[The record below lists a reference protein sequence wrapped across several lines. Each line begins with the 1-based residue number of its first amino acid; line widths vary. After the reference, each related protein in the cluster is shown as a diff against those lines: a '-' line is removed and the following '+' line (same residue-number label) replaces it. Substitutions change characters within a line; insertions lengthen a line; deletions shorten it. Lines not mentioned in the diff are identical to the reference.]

1 MNNVTCT
8 LPTDL
13 NTTRS
18 TRWLQIAGAVL
29 IATALG
35 ACSSGVRLDGAQVED
50 RARQA
55 GQAAGAGQGSG
66 GADARGVATVDLPA
80 SADPAAM
87 AGLTRIVYFDF
98 DSYVVR
104 PDATRTLEANARV
117 LNADRARRVALEGHT
132 DERGSREYNLAL
144 GQRRAEAVRRSLSLL
159 GVSEA
164 QMEAVSFGKE
174 KPAAAGFD
182 ESAHAQNRRVEISYR

>member
-1 MNNVTCT
+1 MSMSNVTFT
-8 LPTDL
+8 SEP
-13 NTTRS
+13 NTSRAI
-18 TRWLQIAGAVL
+18 RWHHIAGTVIMAAV
-29 IATALG
+29 LG

-50 RARQA
+50 RATPT
-55 GQAAGAGQGSG
+55 GQAGQGS
-66 GADARGVATVDLPA
+66 GADARGVASVDVPA

-87 AGLTRIVYFDF
+87 AGLARIVYFDF

-104 PDATRTLEANARV
+104 ADATGTLEANARI
-117 LNADRARRVALEGHT
+117 LNADRNRRVALEGHT

-159 GVSEA
+159 GVSDA

-174 KPAAAGFD
+174 RLAVTGFD
-182 ESAHAQNRRVEISYR
+182 EAAHAQNRRVEISYR

>member
-1 MNNVTCT
+1 MSNVTRP

-13 NTTRS
+13 KTPRS
-18 TRWLQIAGAVL
+18 ARWLQIAGAVL

-50 RARQA
+50 RATQT
-55 GQAAGAGQGSG
+55 GQAGQGSG
-66 GADARGVATVDLPA
+66 ADARAVASVDVPS

-87 AGLTRIVYFDF
+87 AGLARIVYFDF

-104 PDATRTLEANARV
+104 SDATSTLEANARV
-117 LNADRARRVALEGHT
+117 LNADRSRRVALEGHT

-159 GVSEA
+159 GVSDA

-174 KPAAAGFD
+174 RLAAAGFD
-182 ESAHAQNRRVEISYR
+182 EAAHAQNRRVEISYR